1 MLMVIFGAGASY
13 DSSADFTPTEE
24 DTHLTPTKD
33 RLVSLRSYR
42 PPLANQLFELRKSFA
57 TAAEKI
63 PKCQLILNQLRNRP
77 SDMSVEQQLEKLR
90 EQALNY
96 PEGQRQLVS
105 VQFYLQWIIG
115 ESQSEWNRNIN
126 SHTTYRVLLGQIHRE
141 LKGEPACLVTFNYDT
156 LLEEALQSLDQPF
169 RSLDDYISESEYKL
183 IKPHGSVN
191 WAREF
196 IFPNEVDANKF
207 DQLQFAN
214 DLIAQADT
222 LQAGDYYRL
231 IPDSDRPQRGQWVV
245 SYMRIS
251 DKDFQAVLPAVA
263 IPLEKKQDYVCP
275 ASHMEALKECV
286 SKADKL
292 LLVGWKGAEDRF
304 LGLLSKELERG
315 IPKMVVSSGKDSA
328 EKIKLTLQRFGI
340 DEENWLLGEKGFTN
354 EVRSGSI
361 EAFIGK

>member
-13 DSSADFTPTEE
+13 DSSADYTPTEI
-24 DTHLTPTKD
+24 DSHRTPTGGIV
-33 RLVSLRSYR
+33 LLRSCR
-42 PPLANQLFELRKSFA
+42 PPLANQLFELRTSFA

-63 PKCQLILNQLRNRP
+63 PKCQLILNELRNRP

-90 EQALNY
+90 EQALSY

-105 VQFYLQWIIG
+105 VQFYLQRIVG
-115 ESQSEWNRNIN
+115 ECQSEWNRSIN
-126 SHTTYRVLLGQIHRE
+126 SHTTYRVLLGQLDRQ

-156 LLEEALQSLDQPF
+156 LLEEAFLPLGEPF
-169 RSLDDYISESEYKL
+169 RSLDDYISKSDYKI
-183 IKPHGSVN
+183 IKPHGSIN
-191 WAREF
+191 WAREL
-196 IFPNEVDANKF
+196 IFPKEVDKF

-222 LQAGDYYRL
+222 LQADDNYRL
-231 IPDSDRPQRGQWVV
+231 IPDSDRLQSGQWVV

-251 DKDFQAVLPAVA
+251 DKNFQAVLPAVA

-275 ASHMEALKECV
+275 TSHMEVLKECM

-292 LLVGWKGAEDRF
+292 LVIGWKGAEENF
-304 LGLLSKELERG
+304 LQLLSTGLKRG
-315 IPKMVVSSGKDSA
+315 NPKMVVSSGRASA
-328 EKIKLTLQRFGI
+328 EEIKSTLQRFGI
-340 DEENWLLGEKGFTN
+340 DGEKWLLSEKGFTN